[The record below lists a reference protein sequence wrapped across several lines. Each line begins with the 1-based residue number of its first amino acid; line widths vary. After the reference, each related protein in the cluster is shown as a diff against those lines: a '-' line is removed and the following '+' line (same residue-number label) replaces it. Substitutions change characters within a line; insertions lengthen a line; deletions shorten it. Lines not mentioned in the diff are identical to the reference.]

1 MNEPNNMLDTAKLPI
16 SHQIDN
22 TLQTVGKFYWVL
34 YFLVNVR
41 IICCRLLRVIP
52 DISIDQQRRLSVK
65 KSFDVSHPIMVLGE
79 RCYDVCPKL
88 MFTLWNGCSMF
99 VCYVYC
105 TARDG
110 VLNPK
115 LCSIQLEMVEML

>member
-1 MNEPNNMLDTAKLPI
+1 M
-16 SHQIDN
+16 
-22 TLQTVGKFYWVL
+22 
-34 YFLVNVR
+34 
-41 IICCRLLRVIP
+41 CCRLLRVIP

-105 TARDG
+105 TAIASNG

-115 LCSIQLEMVEML
+115 LCCIELAMVEML